1 MSPDLTDQIATAFEA
16 GYPGEPAPR
25 PSETYVA
32 LGRRRQRQRRVGL
45 GAAAAGVVGV
55 LAVGAGLLV
64 GGGGPDAA
72 PDRAPVAQTP
82 SASGPVT
89 APTAGA
95 TGTGAA
101 SPPAQ
106 PVSEVLTPGQHVGY
120 DGLGRVVLRPG
131 WRVERQVANPLHRVA
146 PDDSVGLVV
155 VKGTQRYWYLL
166 DHAQTGGGASWDPAG
181 TTYARFEQWLDDQ
194 VDLQNGDQP
203 VGFVTFAGSGPVL
216 EPGIGARI
224 LRQWPDPDVPGFAA
238 PGDTTAVA
246 KVEVDGLT
254 YFVLARR
261 SSDGATDTIPFQ
273 ADLLDEPTLAA
284 FLAHA
289 RDRYASGEGLR

>member
-1 MSPDLTDQIATAFEA
+1 MSPDLTDQIVTAFEA
-16 GYPGEPAPR
+16 GYAGEPAPR
-25 PSETYVA
+25 PTGAYVA
-32 LGRRRQRQRRVGL
+32 LGRRRQRHRRLGL
-45 GAAAAGVVGV
+45 GAAAVSAVGV

-72 PDRAPVAQTP
+72 PDRAPVAGTP
-82 SASGPVT
+82 SAT
-89 APTAGA
+89 ATATATA
-95 TGTGAA
+95 TGSAPA
-101 SPPAQ
+101 PPSQ
-106 PVSEVLTPGQHVGY
+106 RISELLSPGQHAGY
-120 DGLGRVVLRPG
+120 DAAGRVVLRPG
-131 WRVERQVANPLHRVA
+131 WRIEREVANPLRRTA
-146 PDDSVGLVV
+146 PEASVGLVV

-166 DHAQTGGGASWDPAG
+166 DHTRTGGGASWDPAG

-203 VGFVTFAGSGPVL
+203 VDLVTFAGAGPVL

-261 SSDGATDTIPFQ
+261 SADGATDTIPYQ
-273 ADLLDEPTLAA
+273 ADLLAEPTLAA